1 MLIAPGPI
9 RVLVATKPVFAAL
22 VQEQLKADPFS
33 GVSFCFRAGA
43 PAASRNRY
51 RPNASGPAT
60 PSPICFPID

>member
-33 GVSFCFRAGA
+33 GVSFCFRAKR
-43 PAASRNRY
+43 ASSE
-51 RPNASGPAT
+51 PQPV
-60 PSPICFPID
+60 SP